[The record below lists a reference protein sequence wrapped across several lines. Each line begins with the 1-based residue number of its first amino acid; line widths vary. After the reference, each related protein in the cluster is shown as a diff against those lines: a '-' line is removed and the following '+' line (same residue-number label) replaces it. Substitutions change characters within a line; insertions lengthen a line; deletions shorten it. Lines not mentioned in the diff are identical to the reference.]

1 MIKNKIILLLFLTSL
16 LTGISSQAQDIPAR
30 PDPPRLVNDF
40 AGILTNEQIN
50 NLEAKLVA
58 FNDSTSTQLVV
69 VTVKSL
75 NGYDRNHFAYLIG
88 QQWGVGQ
95 KGKNNGAVILVK
107 PKYQNEKGDAS
118 IQTGYGLE
126 GAIPDALADRIVEN
140 EMIPRFKE
148 DNYYAGID
156 AAVNT
161 MISLTKGEYTA
172 DQYTKRVKKNSN
184 PLGLIIPVIII
195 AVVFMLMRSSRAR
208 TYSIGKNIPFWT
220 AFWLLGSMGR
230 GHSGSWNSF
239 TGGSGFGGGFGGGG
253 GGFGGFG
260 GGSFGGGGAGGSW

>member
-1 MIKNKIILLLFLTSL
+1 MIPGKLKYLLLFLIGL
-16 LTGISSQAQDIPAR
+16 LVIGTGQAQDIPPR
-30 PDPPRLVNDF
+30 PDPPQLVNDF
-40 AGILTNEQIN
+40 AGILTSEQIS
-50 NLEAKLVA
+50 NLESKLVA

-75 NGYDRNHFAYLIG
+75 NGYDKNQFAYMIG

-107 PKYQNEKGDAS
+107 PKYQDEKGEAS

-126 GAIPDALADRIVEN
+126 GAIPDALSKRIVEN
-140 EMIPRFKE
+140 EMIPAFRKG
-148 DNYYAGID
+148 DYYAGID

-161 MISLTKGEYTA
+161 MISLAKGEFTA
-172 DQYTKRVKKNSN
+172 DQYNKRNKNQ
-184 PLGLIIPVIII
+184 PIGIIIPIIII
-195 AVVFMLMRSSRAR
+195 AVVFMLMRGSRAR
-208 TYSIGKNIPFWT
+208 SHSIGKNIPFWT

-239 TGGSGFGGGFGGGG
+239 TGGSGFGGGGG

-260 GGSFGGGGAGGSW
+260 GGGFGGGGAGGSW

>member
-1 MIKNKIILLLFLTSL
+1 MIHRKLKYLLLFFIGL
-16 LTGISSQAQDIPAR
+16 LVIDAGQAQDIPPR

-40 AGILTNEQIN
+40 AGILTPEQIN
-50 NLEAKLVA
+50 NLESKLVA

-75 NGYDRNHFAYLIG
+75 NGYDNNQFAYMIG
-88 QQWGVGQ
+88 QRWGVGQ

-107 PKYQNEKGDAS
+107 PKYRDEKGEAS

-126 GAIPDALADRIVEN
+126 GAIPDALSKRIVEN
-140 EMIPRFKE
+140 EMIPAFRE
-148 DNYYAGID
+148 GNYYAGID

-161 MISLTKGEYTA
+161 MISLAKGEFTA
-172 DQYTKRVKKNSN
+172 DQYIKRNKNQ
-184 PLGLIIPVIII
+184 PIGIIIPIIII
-195 AVVFMLMRSSRAR
+195 AVVFMLMRGSRAR
-208 TYSIGKNIPFWT
+208 SHSIGKNIPFWT

-239 TGGSGFGGGFGGGG
+239 TGGSGFGGGGG

-260 GGSFGGGGAGGSW
+260 GGGFGGGGAGGSW